1 MPLEAV
7 DQAHLCAAHGYIEL
21 GLFVEANE
29 ELEKLQ
35 PSYRHAPEVL
45 DSRVVIYQGLEK
57 WELMAI
63 VARRLAEWNPREAG
77 YFLHLAYASRRAV
90 SLRAAHAILIRAAA
104 LHPGEGLIQFNL
116 GCYEWQLGNLVQAK
130 AYLKRATKIDAK
142 FKQMALDDFDLKPL
156 WASLA
161 IEHTKAKASSRPL
174 LGRKRR
180 LITRGPR
187 RRMWGRDPSILRRF
201 SRRRQDHCRR

>member
-1 MPLEAV
+1 
-7 DQAHLCAAHGYIEL
+7 
-21 GLFVEANE
+21 
-29 ELEKLQ
+29 
-35 PSYRHAPEVL
+35 
-45 DSRVVIYQGLEK
+45 
-57 WELMAI
+57 MAI
-63 VARRLAEWNPREAG
+63 G
-77 YFLHLAYASRRAV
+77 SSRRF
-90 SLRAAHAILIRAAA
+90 SLRACRDKQNPRQRVPCYRSEAHAILIRAAA

-174 LGRKRR
+174 LGRKGR
-180 LITRGPR
+180 LITLGPR